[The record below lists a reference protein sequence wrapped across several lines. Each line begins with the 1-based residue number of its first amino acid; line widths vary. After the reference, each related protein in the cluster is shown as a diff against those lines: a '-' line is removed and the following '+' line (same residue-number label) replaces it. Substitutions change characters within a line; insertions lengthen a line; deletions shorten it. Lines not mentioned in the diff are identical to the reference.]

1 MNLSVT
7 DKIVIQAALSNKADA
22 INEQLEKYPNDEF
35 WIDKLNDVKTAY
47 RHFSDRELSEWLQK
61 LKPKQEPPTFY

>member
-7 DKIVIQAALSNKADA
+7 DKIVIQAALSSKADA

-35 WIDKLNDVKTAY
+35 WIDKLADVKTAY
-47 RHFSDRELSEWLQK
+47 KNFSDREMEIEVVK
-61 LKPKQEPPTFY
+61 

>member
-7 DKIVIQAALSNKADA
+7 DKIVIQAALSSKADA

-35 WIDKLNDVKTAY
+35 WIDKLADVKTAY
-47 RHFSDRELSEWLQK
+47 KNFSDRELELEK
-61 LKPKQEPPTFY
+61 IG